1 MAIVT
6 PASSSWSQKLA
17 ILWLGV
23 VLLAAALAPVLPLPY
38 LPSTPDL
45 ANVAAPPL
53 GAGNHWLGTDPQGR
67 DVLSNLVFG
76 ARTAVLL
83 TLPAAVLSALL
94 GALAGGAAGFW
105 GNATRLAVP
114 YWLVGGGV
122 AWWALQLP
130 VPFLGVLLAALGLGM
145 GLFFAIRRHRSPTWP
160 VPLNT
165 VVMGAATTLDTIPRL
180 VLVVAMAAGA
190 GVSTA
195 GLLALLTLT
204 AWPHSARLVRAQML
218 RVRTLPFVEAARAA
232 GVPPLRVW
240 LRHALPHAL
249 QPLRTALPL
258 SVAGLLGLES
268 TLSFLGIG
276 LPPDVASWGRLM
288 ATIRNEPSAWWT
300 FLMPGLCLVVSI
312 LSLNSLSRFR
322 TGRAN

>member
-1 MAIVT
+1 MTSA
-6 PASSSWSQKLA
+6 PSSWSRTLA
-17 ILWLGV
+17 IAWLSA
-23 VLLAAALAPVLPLPY
+23 VLLTAALAPVLPLPY
-38 LPSTPDL
+38 LPGTPDL
-45 ANVAAPPL
+45 AHVAVPPL
-53 GAGNHWLGTDPQGR
+53 SASNHWLGTDPQGR
-67 DVLSNLVFG
+67 DVLSSLVFG

-105 GNATRLAVP
+105 GNAPRLAVP
-114 YWLVGGGV
+114 YWLGAAGVG
-122 AWWALQLP
+122 WWTLQLP
-130 VPFLGVLLAALGLGM
+130 VPLLGVVVACVGGSMGLGYA
-145 GLFFAIRRHRSPTWP
+145 LRRHRSPTWP
-160 VPLNT
+160 VPLNA
-165 VVMGAATTLDTIPRL
+165 VVMGTAATLDTIPRL

-190 GVSTA
+190 GVSA
-195 GLLALLTLT
+195 GGLLALLALT

-232 GVPPLRVW
+232 GASPLRVW
-240 LRHALPHAL
+240 LRHAMPHAL

-288 ATIRNEPSAWWT
+288 GTIRNEPSAWWT
-300 FLMPGLCLVVSI
+300 LALPSICLISSI
-312 LSLNSLSRFR
+312 LSLNYL
-322 TGRAN
+322 GRLRPGQAK